1 VSRTETCA
9 CRYQSVVGLLARLEV
24 FVVLRR
30 LVLIH
35 LACRNLDQVLEE
47 SLVVLALVTDSAIL
61 LLRFVFYRG
70 IHLAALTSVRRRR
83 PVRQTLLLRRA
94 FDLIL

>member
-1 VSRTETCA
+1 MSRTETCA

-24 FVVLRR
+24 AVLGR

-35 LACRNLDQVLEE
+35 LAGRYFDQVLEE
-47 SLVVLALVTDSAIL
+47 SLVVLAFVTYTAVL
-61 LLRFVFYRG
+61 LLRFIFYRG